1 VKATVPKMGRPAL
14 GERARL
20 PAFTI
25 RLSEAE
31 RVAVYAAAEREGK
44 PVTQW
49 AREALLIAVRDPV
62 RVDSDKAVDMRG

>member
-1 VKATVPKMGRPAL
+1 MKSKESKMGRPPL

-31 RVAVYAAAEREGK
+31 RTAVYAAAEKAGK

-49 AREALLIAVRDPV
+49 AREALLAA
-62 RVDSDKAVDMRG
+62 SDTSQRMPPQLSTG